1 MNGLKEDMAGKK
13 GTLGSTLAALQK
25 AETQVEQLRRQ
36 AASERAEHLE
46 GLHVSFGF
54 TSRSE
59 LIEALAELDGAR
71 RRDSA
76 EAGSNN
82 PEAPGTKSKRPRL
95 TPEAKAEIVQA
106 VKDGESGVSIARRYC
121 ISGQTVQNI
130 KRAAGL
136 VRTRKKRK

>member
-36 AASERAEHLE
+36 AANERAEHLE

-59 LIEALAELDGAR
+59 LIEALAELDGDR
-71 RRDSA
+71 RHGAAASSRT
-76 EAGSNN
+76 GSRFSSF
-82 PEAPGTKSKRPRL
+82 ASSR
-95 TPEAKAEIVQA
+95 
-106 VKDGESGVSIARRYC
+106 
-121 ISGQTVQNI
+121 
-130 KRAAGL
+130 
-136 VRTRKKRK
+136 